1 MIGELNM
8 DQVGYY
14 VPLCVLSAVVSSSS
28 PSSDFDL
35 ASFAFRVVYLDY
47 GKFPSPFFRL
57 RQSADMLK
65 KKVLIEKGFVDD
77 VVLGDLERR
86 IDNCDNCN
94 VVMVLLLLSLNL
106 NYHFTIST

>member
-1 MIGELNM
+1 MCHCAFCLLLFLLLHLRLTLTLLVLLSVWFIWTMVNS
-8 DQVGYY
+8 
-14 VPLCVLSAVVSSSS
+14 PLLFFVSDRVLIC
-28 PSSDFDL
+28 
-35 ASFAFRVVYLDY
+35 Y
-47 GKFPSPFFRL
+47 
-57 RQSADMLK
+57 K

>member
-77 VVLGDLERR
+77 VVLDDLE
-86 IDNCDNCN
+86 NCDNCDDGDGS
-94 VVMVLLLLSLNL
+94 LLLSLNL

>member
-1 MIGELNM
+1 
-8 DQVGYY
+8 
-14 VPLCVLSAVVSSSS
+14 
-28 PSSDFDL
+28 
-35 ASFAFRVVYLDY
+35 
-47 GKFPSPFFRL
+47 
-57 RQSADMLK
+57 MLK